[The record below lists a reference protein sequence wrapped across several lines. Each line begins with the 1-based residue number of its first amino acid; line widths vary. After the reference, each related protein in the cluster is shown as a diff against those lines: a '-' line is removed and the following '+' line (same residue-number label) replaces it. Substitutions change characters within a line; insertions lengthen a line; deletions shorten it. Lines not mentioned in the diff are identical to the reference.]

1 MPAQHVPHTPLWRRV
16 FSLPQTRLRWLSI
29 GSIAVPVALF
39 FLGVIVY
46 EEQMVELP
54 TCPCL
59 AAF

>member
-1 MPAQHVPHTPLWRRV
+1 
-16 FSLPQTRLRWLSI
+16 LSI

-39 FLGVIVY
+39 FLGVIFY

>member
-1 MPAQHVPHTPLWRRV
+1 
-16 FSLPQTRLRWLSI
+16 LSI

-46 EEQMVELP
+46 EEQMVEVP
-54 TCPCL
+54 PCPCL